1 MNSTELVKAFEDYK
15 TKKIDLLEFLRRLP
29 NEKERLY
36 EIYIVYL
43 ILETTTIE
51 KELLKI
57 LERNKADS
65 KVFYNAF
72 YCICTYYRRR
82 KDTSKYGEM
91 LAQYKYCFY
100 ENPTYSYLNAM
111 FLMQRGRDGDIE
123 EAIIL
128 SGKSIK
134 NVPNNVGIIHCYTEI
149 IAEAFEQGV
158 LNVQSN
164 NVELNQATQLLQ
176 SVLKETSNYAKFYCT
191 YGRLLAIDGDY
202 KGAKCEVLNAID
214 KEDSSRSDY
223 SLRIGEY
230 QKYLIEITSKNYS
243 DKAILKFQNYSDK
256 MDGLNKE
263 IRDSM
268 VQSEKEIQSN
278 IKDSLNKNLEFLGFF
293 TALISFIIASVQ
305 ILTKS
310 NFQDAF
316 QLILELGGMIM
327 LVLSSFGIILNGNKY
342 IKRSIVVF
350 IMGII
355 TILLALCI
363 HKFT

>member
-1 MNSTELVKAFEDYK
+1 MAFDEYK
-15 TKKIDLLEFLRRLP
+15 TKKIDLIEFLKRLP
-29 NEKERLY
+29 DEKERLF

-43 ILETTTIE
+43 ILETASIE
-51 KELLKI
+51 KELLEI
-57 LERNKADS
+57 LEKNKTDL

-82 KDTSKYGEM
+82 KDTSKYGET
-91 LAQYKYCFY
+91 LERYKHCFY
-100 ENPTYSYLNAM
+100 ENPTYSYLKAM
-111 FLMQRGRDGDIE
+111 FLMQRGKEVDIK

-128 SGKSIK
+128 SGKSVK
-134 NVPNNVGIIHCYTEI
+134 DVPSNVGIIHCYTEI
-149 IAEAFEQGV
+149 IAEAFEEGV
-158 LNVQSN
+158 LNVLSN
-164 NVELNQATQLLQ
+164 SIELEKAIQLLQ
-176 SVLKETSNYAKFYCT
+176 NVLKETSNYAKFYCT
-191 YGRLLAIDGDY
+191 YGRLLALSGKY
-202 KGAKCEVLNAID
+202 KEAKQEILTAID
-214 KEDSSRSDY
+214 KEDSSRHDY

-230 QKYLIEITSKNYS
+230 QRYLIEITAKNYS
-243 DKAILKFQNYSDK
+243 DKSLFKFQDFSEK
-256 MDGLNKE
+256 MDAQNKE
-263 IRDSM
+263 ISDNMER
-268 VQSEKEIQSN
+268 SEKEVQGN

-327 LVLSSFGIILNGNKY
+327 LVLSSFGIILNGNKN

-350 IMGII
+350 TMGII

-363 HKFT
+363 HQFV